1 VIYVAEQNQ
10 MFIAGIVDVRNG
22 DGFNTMTIVKV
33 VMSLNK
39 MYVNNV
45 GKVIKVLCKI
55 RSSRSQPNETKR
67 NLDGREGGEG

>member
-55 RSSRSQPNETKR
+55 RLMRS
-67 NLDGREGGEG
+67 